1 MRALRPLDIGETL
14 DAAVNLYTKNAV
26 KLWTLVAAVEVPIY
40 ALIVIIRRLTLP
52 SGVFVHDGSLYTF
65 GQTSTSA
72 YNVGLAVTGVLGLF
86 GYLLATGAVFKLQL
100 DSYLGRPSD
109 IRASV
114 DYAFGRHRLLS
125 LLWLGII
132 VTVMVGIG
140 LILLIIPGVYLFV
153 ALAFVIP
160 VLLLEGTRGMAAISR
175 SMSLVTERWWATFG
189 RLLIGLILII
199 VGVFLVG
206 VIGSALT
213 HGVSS
218 VSLYLIINGIVG
230 IIISVFISPFFAA
243 LVNVTYVDLRVRK
256 EGVDHEVLMS
266 GASPSGT
273 PSGVAPLPDAVPS
286 DEQPAAAP
294 PPPAPPPPAADS
306 AASPSPAA
314 DPPASSRPPS
324 QPPSSSTP

>member
-1 MRALRPLDIGETL
+1 
-14 DAAVNLYTKNAV
+14 
-26 KLWTLVAAVEVPIY
+26 
-40 ALIVIIRRLTLP
+40 
-52 SGVFVHDGSLYTF
+52 VFVHNGSLYTF

-100 DSYLGRPSD
+100 DSYLGGKSD

-160 VLLLEGTRGMAAISR
+160 VLLLEGMRGMAAISR
-175 SMSLVTERWWATFG
+175 SMSLVTGRWWPTFG
-189 RLLIGLILII
+189 RLVVGLILII

-230 IIISVFISPFFAA
+230 IVISVFISPFFAA

-256 EGVDHEVLMS
+256 EGADHEVLLS
-266 GASPSGT
+266 GATPSGT
-273 PSGVAPLPDAVPS
+273 PSGVAPLPGTVPS
-286 DEQPAAAP
+286 GEQPAASAEP
-294 PPPAPPPPAADS
+294 PSAEPPS
-306 AASPSPAA
+306 A
-314 DPPASSRPPS
+314 DPPASQPPPS
-324 QPPSSSTP
+324 PGS